1 MRKYRIR
8 HYTGFGT
15 PDAEPL
21 SPHWA
26 SFEHFRW
33 DKMRKYRIDIIAALG
48 LAPPPTVGHRL
59 SHCRSDKIALA
70 SDIIAA
76 LEFGNSAG
84 CGASALSGLRFNASK
99 NGELPGLSV
108 RGWA

>member
-1 MRKYRIR
+1 MLKKSPPSNTKGVGRIR
-8 HYTGFGT
+8 C
-15 PDAEPL
+15 
-21 SPHWA
+21 A
-26 SFEHFRW
+26 S
-33 DKMRKYRIDIIAALG
+33 I
-48 LAPPPTVGHRL
+48 
-59 SHCRSDKIALA
+59 A

>member
-1 MRKYRIR
+1 MRKI
-8 HYTGFGT
+8 
-15 PDAEPL
+15 
-21 SPHWA
+21 
-26 SFEHFRW
+26 
-33 DKMRKYRIDIIAALG
+33 
-48 LAPPPTVGHRL
+48 
-59 SHCRSDKIALA
+59 A